1 MAASDPSQ
9 YEEILLESNDQSQ
22 TVDLRLGVQS
32 IDYYEDIFSP
42 TISAKIIVTTTG
54 NVLNGKSIYQGLP
67 LRGGERLS
75 LKIKANSSSNGDLDF
90 SEKDKYLYV
99 SSISNVI
106 SDNETETFVLN
117 LCSREAITNETSR
130 VPVKFPTSSPI
141 SVSAEKIIK
150 DYLKTK
156 KSVDVD
162 KTMNTYGFIGNMR
175 KPFTVLTW
183 LASKGVPEV
192 EGDGTAGYCFY
203 ETQSGYKFKALDN
216 LIASEKKATYN
227 STQVVNPNTDA
238 QDFQIVSFK
247 TDRNQNVLQ
256 NLRLGTYASQRSY
269 FNPLNFTFTHPEKG
283 TFKLQD
289 YVGKSRNLGDKVKLP
304 KLSQDSKETLGDV
317 PSRLITGVLDLGTLE
332 VGVSTSKNADPLLYQ
347 SQSLMRY
354 NIMFTQTLNI
364 TIPYNSN
371 LEAGDIIECLFP
383 AVTTEKTKEYD
394 QDQSGLYMIKEL
406 CHHFDTEGSWTS
418 MKLIR
423 DTFGQYSPNNQKK

>member
-9 YEEILLESNDQSQ
+9 YEEILLESNDQSK

-106 SDNETETFVLN
+106 SSNETETFVLN
-117 LCSREAITNETSR
+117 LCSREAITNETAR

-141 SVSAEKIIK
+141 SVSAEKIIG

-156 KSVDVD
+156 KSVEVD

-238 QDFQIVSFK
+238 QDFQILSFK

-283 TFKLQD
+283 LFKLEN
-289 YVGKSRNLGDKVKLP
+289 YVGKSRNLGDKIKLP
-304 KLSQDSKETLGDV
+304 KVSQDSEETLGDI
-317 PSRLITGVLDLGTLE
+317 PSRLLTGVLDLGTLE

-347 SQSLMRY
+347 SQALMRY
-354 NIMFTQTLNI
+354 NIMFTQALNI

-371 LEAGDIIECLFP
+371 LEAGNIIECLFP
-383 AVTTEKTKEYD
+383 AVTTEKNKEYD

-406 CHHFDTEGSWTS
+406 CHHFDTEGSYTS